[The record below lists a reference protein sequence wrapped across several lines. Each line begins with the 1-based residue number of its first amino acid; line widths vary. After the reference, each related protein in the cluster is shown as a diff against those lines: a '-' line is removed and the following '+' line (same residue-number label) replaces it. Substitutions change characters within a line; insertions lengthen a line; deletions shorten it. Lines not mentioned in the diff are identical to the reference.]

1 MAKIKESAV
10 ITAEDMV
17 KSKGGEAY
25 GVELGATVREALDVM
40 LEHKIGS
47 IVVRDAGKIVGIWT
61 ERDLTR
67 NAATEGFDLSQ
78 AKIADHMI
86 TDLEFVPHTLSVFE
100 LMDHCLGVRHRR
112 ILVQKDGE
120 FLGLLTAGDV
130 MRACLHE
137 KDEELKE
144 VSAMANWKY
153 YEDWGP
159 SSSHKSEL

>member
-1 MAKIKESAV
+1 M
-10 ITAEDMV
+10 ITAADMV
-17 KSKGGEAY
+17 KSKDGEAY
-25 GVELGATVREALDVM
+25 GVELGATVRDALDMM
-40 LEHKIGS
+40 LQHDIGS
-47 IVVRDAGKIVGIWT
+47 IVVRDGGKIVGIWT

-67 NAATEGFDLSQ
+67 NAATEGFDPSQ
-78 AKIADHMI
+78 AKIADYMVSE
-86 TDLEFVPHTLSVFE
+86 LEFVPHTLTVFE

-137 KDEELKE
+137 KDDELKE
-144 VSAMANWKY
+144 VNAIASWKY

-159 SSSHKSEL
+159 AASQHKSEL

>member
-1 MAKIKESAV
+1 LAKRKDSTV
-10 ITAEDMV
+10 ITAENIV
-17 KSKGGEAY
+17 ESKGGEAY
-25 GVELGATVREALDVM
+25 GVDLGATVRDAINIM
-40 LEHKIGS
+40 IEHNIGS
-47 IVVRDAGKIVGIWT
+47 IVVRDGGKIVGIWT

-86 TDLEFVPHTLSVFE
+86 SDLEFVPHTLSVFE

-120 FLGLLTAGDV
+120 FLGLLTSGDV
-130 MRACLHE
+130 MRACLTE